1 MTDYYTKSN
10 YSPDN
15 PPFSPPGFTSPPLT
29 SAFITLSFP
38 QNPSLGPAK
47 ESIGPGDDDSSP
59 DPRALKK
66 RRLNAAAAVR
76 CRAKKQQQ
84 QADLKKKVEEAEERV
99 EVMQNRVTQL
109 EMENTLLRR
118 MLEKET
124 GGGGLE
130 DAVVPTAKGC
140 VESSGE
146 GFGGEAG
153 VGGGRGVVD
162 DDYYGGRYWVYLC
175 SPISRSEIEVR
186 LVVVGLTSADSG

>member
-10 YSPDN
+10 YSSDN
-15 PPFSPPGFTSPPLT
+15 PSFSPPGFTSPPLT

-38 QNPSLGPAK
+38 QNPSSGPAQ
-47 ESIGPGDDDSSP
+47 ESIGPGDDSSP

-66 RRLNAAAAVR
+66 RKLNAAAAVR

-84 QADLKKKVEEAEERV
+84 QADLKRKVEEAEERV
-99 EVMQNRVTQL
+99 KVMQNRVTQL
-109 EMENTLLRR
+109 EMENTLLRK

-124 GGGGLE
+124 GSGGLE
-130 DAVVPTAKGC
+130 DAVVPTAEVC

-146 GFGGEAG
+146 GFRVGAG

-186 LVVVGLTSADSG
+186 LVCGWFNVR